1 MPQDTH
7 AIAQIPAQRTRRIAA
22 LAVAAIVLLAA
33 SARVSAAS
41 FTFADVEERARQA
54 AATAY
59 TPPSAGAPDFL
70 QAMTFEQWQT
80 IRYRPREGDLWQGA
94 APLLPRIFLPGFL
107 FEQTAAINVVERG
120 EVRRLSFSKEQIHTQ
135 DQDLAAKL
143 AGVDLG
149 FAGFYL
155 DYPGGNGES
164 MAESDFPGIIA
175 ASYLHFRGR
184 NARFGPY
191 SRPLILDLAAQSGE
205 QPAFF
210 REFWLCEPEPG
221 AESLTVFAFLDAPAL
236 TGAYEI
242 VVTPGTTSVLDIRAV
257 LYQRHGV
264 AAPVKIGLAPVVGM
278 YLFSEKDR
286 GDPTDFRPEVHNCDG
301 MLIHQADDAWLW
313 TPLQNPQRLAI
324 AGFDLDNPLGFGLLQ
339 RDVTFDHY
347 QDLRR
352 RYERSSSVWVEPK
365 GGWGQGRLELVE
377 IPSAKEFHP
386 NIMAYWVPELTAAET
401 ADAGAPGAAL
411 LDIAYRLY
419 SMPPGGK
426 LHEFGMVRDTRT
438 ARSADDNSVTVVVD
452 FEGEALNALPADT
465 GLTSVVDAPQEAP
478 LLEKNL
484 MKNEVT
490 GGWRLTMKFA
500 LPQSGVLQN
509 LLAARE
515 GPPQL
520 AFSAF
525 LKKGENLPEVLTETW
540 RYNYIP

>member
-1 MPQDTH
+1 MLLAGKHT
-7 AIAQIPAQRTRRIAA
+7 IAA
-22 LAVAAIVLLAA
+22 ETF
-33 SARVSAAS
+33 S
-41 FTFADVEERARQA
+41 FADVEERARQA

-59 TPPSAGAPDFL
+59 TQPSAGAPDFL
-70 QAMTFEQWQT
+70 QAMTLEQWQT

-94 APLLPRIFLPGFL
+94 SPLLPRIFLPGYL
-107 FEQTAAINVVERG
+107 FGQTAALNVVDGG
-120 EVRRLSFSKEQIHTQ
+120 EVRPLRFDPELIHTQ
-135 DQDLAAKL
+135 DPDLAAKL
-143 AGVDLG
+143 ARTDLG

-155 DYPGGNGES
+155 DYPGGNGETV
-164 MAESDFPGIIA
+164 AEADFPGIIA

-184 NARFGPY
+184 NSRFGPY
-191 SRPLILDLAAQSGE
+191 SRPIILDLAAQTGE

-210 REFWLCEPEPG
+210 REFWLCEPQPEG
-221 AESLTVFAFLDAPAL
+221 EALTIYALLDAPAL

-242 VVTPGTTSVLDIRAV
+242 IVTPGTTSVLDIRAV
-257 LYQRHGV
+257 LFQRRGV

-278 YLFSEKDR
+278 YLFSEKDA
-286 GDPTDFRPEVHNCDG
+286 GDPADFRPEVHNCDG

-324 AGFDLDNPLGFGLLQ
+324 AGFDLNNPLGFGLIQ
-339 RDVTFDHY
+339 RDVNFDHY
-347 QDLRR
+347 QDLHR

-365 GGWGQGRLELVE
+365 AGWGQGRLELVE

-386 NIMAYWVPELTAAET
+386 NIMAYWVPEAGAAET
-401 ADAGAPGAAL
+401 ADNSTNGLGPL
-411 LDIAYRLY
+411 LDISYRLY
-419 SMPPGGK
+419 YMPPGGR
-426 LHEFGMVRDTRT
+426 LHELGAVKDTRT
-438 ARSADDNSVTVVVD
+438 ARSSEDNSVTVVVD
-452 FEGEALNALPADT
+452 FEGEALNALPTDT
-465 GLTSVVDAPQEAP
+465 GLTSVVEAPPEAP

-484 MKNEVT
+484 MKNEAT
-490 GGWRLTMKFA
+490 GGWRLTMKFS

-525 LKKGENLPEVLTETW
+525 LKKGENLSEVLTETW